1 MKMYNNTNEQKN
13 DEFTLIADRL
23 AMNATG
29 LKFGEISVTCV
40 IHNGRIMKKTF
51 SRTETTRDSEK

>member
-1 MKMYNNTNEQKN
+1 MNKPFNEAQRP
-13 DEFTLIADRL
+13 DEYTLIADRL

-29 LKFGEISVTCV
+29 LKFGEVSVTCI

-51 SRTETTRDSEK
+51 ARTETTRDSEK